1 MQLADVTAIEAMTGY
16 EEQKE
21 KIKYLEERLAQAEC
35 QIVEGDELRKK
46 LHNTILVI
54 YLKTWFLALSIYNM
68 LIINLVFIGMILFSQ
83 KSF

>member
-21 KIKYLEERLAQAEC
+21 KIKYLEERLAQAES

-46 LHNTILVI
+46 LHNTILVYIYANILIVI
-54 YLKTWFLALSIYNM
+54 YLYDFL
-68 LIINLVFIGMILFSQ
+68 F
-83 KSF
+83 

>member
-21 KIKYLEERLAQAEC
+21 KIKYLEERLAQAES

-46 LHNTILVI
+46 LHNTILVYI
-54 YLKTWFLALSIYNM
+54 YM
-68 LIINLVFIGMILFSQ
+68 LIY
-83 KSF
+83 

>member
-21 KIKYLEERLAQAEC
+21 KIKYLEERLAHAES

-54 YLKTWFLALSIYNM
+54 LNAYCPFVKPLKFSI
-68 LIINLVFIGMILFSQ
+68 
-83 KSF
+83 SFKKQRF

>member
-35 QIVEGDELRKK
+35 QIVEGDKLRKK

-54 YLKTWFLALSIYNM
+54 YLKT
-68 LIINLVFIGMILFSQ
+68 
-83 KSF
+83 

>member
-1 MQLADVTAIEAMTGY
+1 MQLADVTVIEAMTGY

-54 YLKTWFLALSIYNM
+54 YLKT
-68 LIINLVFIGMILFSQ
+68 
-83 KSF
+83 

>member
-21 KIKYLEERLAQAEC
+21 KIKYLEERLAHAES

-54 YLKTWFLALSIYNM
+54 LKAYFSFVKQLKFSI
-68 LIINLVFIGMILFSQ
+68 
-83 KSF
+83 SFEKQRF

>member
-21 KIKYLEERLAQAEC
+21 KIKYLEERLAQAES

-46 LHNTILVI
+46 LHNTILVYI
-54 YLKTWFLALSIYNM
+54 YIYANI
-68 LIINLVFIGMILFSQ
+68 LICYLFV
-83 KSF
+83 

>member
-1 MQLADVTAIEAMTGY
+1 VLDSCL

-21 KIKYLEERLAQAEC
+21 KIKYIEERLAHAES

-54 YLKTWFLALSIYNM
+54 CESILS
-68 LIINLVFIGMILFSQ
+68 LC
-83 KSF
+83 

>member
-21 KIKYLEERLAQAEC
+21 KIKHLEDRLAHAES

-54 YLKTWFLALSIYNM
+54 HESILSLCLAVSYLYISLFLGKRL
-68 LIINLVFIGMILFSQ
+68 
-83 KSF
+83 